1 MAASSLPTQHL
12 FFPEQY
18 DVNLETETFNGT
30 QNEREAAMEKKLR
43 VSAHVSKAM
52 SMAWPPEELGHNR
65 SSCSWLL
72 ALPGH

>member
-1 MAASSLPTQHL
+1 MTKTLPCQPTSMAASSLPTQHL

-43 VSAHVSKAM
+43 VSAHMCPKPCQ
-52 SMAWPPEELGHNR
+52 WHGRLR
-65 SSCSWLL
+65 S
-72 ALPGH
+72 